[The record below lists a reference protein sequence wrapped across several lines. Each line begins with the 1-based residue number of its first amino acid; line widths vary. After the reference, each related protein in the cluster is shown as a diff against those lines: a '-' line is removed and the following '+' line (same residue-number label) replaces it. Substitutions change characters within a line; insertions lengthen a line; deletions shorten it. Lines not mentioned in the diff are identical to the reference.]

1 MMIDDPSD
9 DREEDA
15 AKELLLADL
24 SHLQESFWKNEE
36 TGEKRVTFFITLVT
50 AVITA
55 LVAISGEKGVTDNLL
70 KELLLYFAF
79 SSLFLVG
86 LVTLFRLIKRNEVTD
101 GYKKDM
107 RNIRERFRD
116 YYDDR
121 GVLFR
126 YRPFASPDE
135 KKSSELRKFGGLAY
149 TVAAINS
156 LLVAAATAIAL
167 YSNSI
172 TPFLNT
178 GTTIVIAFVAGF
190 LIQIAYIRKREEQS
204 KRDFSK
210 PPFTHA
216 GGVVVRYEEGKE
228 PLFLIV
234 STSKAKIP
242 PQWVLPKGHINT
254 KTNESMERT
263 AVREVWEEAG
273 VVTSVRGPLGV
284 SRFRMREEDVVTKY
298 FLLEYID
305 EKESPEKRE
314 KQWCPYKEGSRRLTF
329 PDARKL
335 LRKADY
341 IVSRHSR
348 LSNLDI

>member
-1 MMIDDPSD
+1 MMIDDPSGS
-9 DREEDA
+9 REEDA
-15 AKELLLADL
+15 AKEMLLADL

-36 TGEKRVTFFITLVT
+36 MGEKRVTFFITLVT

-55 LVAISGEKGVTDNLL
+55 LVAISGEKGVTDDLL
-70 KELLLYFAF
+70 KQLLLYFAF
-79 SSLFLVG
+79 SSLFVVG

-156 LLVAAATAIAL
+156 LLVAAATALTL

-172 TPFLNT
+172 TPFINT
-178 GTTIVIAFVAGF
+178 GATIVIAFVAGF

-204 KRDFSK
+204 RRGSGKS
-210 PPFTHA
+210 PFTHA
-216 GGVVVRYEEGKE
+216 GGVVVRHDKGKE
-228 PLFLIV
+228 PLFLTV
-234 STSKAKIP
+234 TASKVPAH
-242 PQWVLPKGHINT
+242 WVLPKGHI
-254 KTNESMERT
+254 KQHEDMERT
-263 AVREVWEEAG
+263 AVREVWEETG
-273 VVTSVRGPLGV
+273 VVASVTGTLGV
-284 SRFRMREEDVVTKY
+284 SRFRMGAEDVMTRY

-314 KQWCPYKEGSRRLTF
+314 KQWCTYEEGRRRLTF

-335 LRKADY
+335 LHKA
-341 IVSRHSR
+341 SRIAARHAR
-348 LSNLDI
+348 LSNPDI

>member
-1 MMIDDPSD
+1 MMIDDPSGS
-9 DREEDA
+9 REEDA
-15 AKELLLADL
+15 AKDLLLADL

-55 LVAISGEKGVTDNLL
+55 LVAISGEKGVTNDLL
-70 KELLLYFAF
+70 KQLLLYFAF
-79 SSLFLVG
+79 SSLLVVG
-86 LVTLFRLIKRNEVTD
+86 LVTLFRLIKRNAVTD

-107 RNIRERFRD
+107 RNIRKRFQD

-126 YRPFASPDE
+126 YGPFASPDE
-135 KKSSELRKFGGLAY
+135 KKSSELRKFGGLAD

-156 LLVAAATAIAL
+156 LLVAAATALAL
-167 YSNSI
+167 HSNSI
-172 TPFLNT
+172 TPFINT
-178 GTTIVIAFVAGF
+178 GTTIVISFVAGF

-204 KRDFSK
+204 RKDSGK

-234 STSKAKIP
+234 STSKAKSP
-242 PQWVLPKGHINT
+242 PQWVLPKGHINI
-254 KTNESMERT
+254 KTNEDMERT

-273 VVTSVRGPLGV
+273 VVASVKGPLGV
-284 SRFRMREEDVVTKY
+284 SRFRMGGEDIVTKY

-305 EKESPEKRE
+305 QKESPEKRE
-314 KQWCPYKEGSRRLTF
+314 KQWCLYKEGSRRLTF

-335 LRKADY
+335 LRKADG